1 MNKRSSKNVAGPT
14 TDVPIKHL
22 PLEQLTQLLRGEGF
36 SIKPD
41 DYIELLKVVEKFGTD
56 NPASLKTKLCPL
68 IATSEEEQNKFY
80 RIFDEYVRITNSQEP
95 IQTNTGR
102 TIPSQWKTYAPWL
115 LPLLLIGALAIY
127 TTTSVSS
134 IDPDFSISVQD
145 GQGNSYHQAVIGDTA
160 FVDAGSSFSKKI
172 PDTSKVRIR
181 WDFGNGWEQEDR
193 VQATLICTKEEKKR
207 IILEIASGK
216 NKNIIKADTQYL
228 QVCKQMATGIAV
240 AGEDEPALGKSVI
253 LKPLFRGDQSLQKG
267 RWTVNDLGDTLA
279 GTYSYTFTKEG
290 SYLFRYSP
298 NGSNKEDECNE
309 PVETSFE
316 ISGETNSLQLTALPV
331 GSRLSLNRY
340 KINPWWIAGTGV
352 LSLFTF
358 LFIFLNHRKA
368 RKNSINPSV
377 IIDKSPPDKELQPPY
392 DVPFENK
399 DLLWVIRNA
408 EMNPFFRSLRN
419 KTEDDHEALNI
430 PQTIKSVIR
439 SGGIPSLVFTNTMK
453 QQEYLVLIDQSNV
466 KSLQLKFFEYLCKVL
481 NDESINLER
490 FYYSSFELFKNE
502 NYPYGISLQRLSE
515 LYKTN
520 TLLILGNADQLIY
533 PSYPVLD
540 KEIAQKLMEW
550 EFKGILT
557 PVAYKDWGTRE
568 SLLKKSFILLPADP
582 EGLIRLMQA
591 VTEKQLSHDKYLS
604 SITHFYETSS
614 YDLTSARDLKSYM
627 DNEILFQWLCAI
639 CVYPKLKWEM
649 VIEMG
654 KIICTGYSQP
664 ELLNY
669 SNLLKLVRIPWIKDG
684 SFPEKTR
691 LELLKLLKS
700 ENELA
705 ARAQVLEMLK
715 FADIYFKDHYFFS
728 EEKKTQQLTN
738 QFILFA
744 NDKTKHAEFETA
756 ENEFKNRW
764 QQNRIFDGPLKVY
777 LDKPA
782 GGQWQTPILQKNHN
796 PGLSGY
802 FKLENRQKIL
812 TINKKFSAFYIS
824 LGILLLTATL
834 FLNRNKIINST
845 FAKSIKLSIAN
856 TNLTQKLFFH
866 LIGDSCNKNTDS
878 FYSNIKGTF
887 FALPDSFPI
896 SFNKNGMGEISVTR
910 FQLSQNNNT
919 VKLNVGKGKS
929 VALDLVLESDSTS
942 LRLRGLCK
950 TSSAKPP
957 LYLRY
962 NNKIASNLVNQLI
975 NSLSVSYV
983 VSAELSSFTDS
994 SKLIYYS
1001 KEDESIYTSLAS
1013 SVKLQTGLSINT
1025 EYVEEK
1031 RIPPAVPILFLNLT
1045 DYSKEPCTNISINSL
1060 PASISEIWSG
1070 SANNR
1075 FIRFDIS
1082 KKTIF
1087 YSTGNK
1093 NTFGRYSMQKVCSKE
1108 NKLKIIVKGDRTFRV
1123 FALRNIQ
1130 ATSFELSVCQQ
1141 EFINETE
1148 AEAATDCDS
1157 YNKMKLYYESN
1168 PAIIYVPLNMKSYT
1182 SAEQAKINTIKK
1194 STDNAFNA
1202 NKKYTLIIA
1211 VNSRNVELVRSY
1223 RYSLIQ
1229 QNSDLSKLSPV
1240 KWENKEF
1247 NGTPFDRDYIN
1258 VSISKSNLDLPN
1270 NNNTNDPSI
1279 CDITYYSIKEAM
1291 AAGASNVCKLNLS
1304 KESLS
1309 SIPKEL
1315 YSFNNMQELDLG
1327 TTNID
1332 KKEIQKLQDA
1342 LKKCKI
1348 TFQSI
1353 PVNQPPQTTDETLI
1367 FIGAIQFDKKDY
1379 INSNQNQFIENVGVY
1394 LKNYPAALVKLH
1406 ITYNG
1411 SMGQSRATSR
1421 LNQVKNILLKAGASE
1436 KQLTQT
1442 SSPSRASQ
1450 PNQQNQIQQPYELNL
1465 DEVTI
1470 QSVGINET
1478 TVKELQKYLLVKSKN

>member
-1 MNKRSSKNVAGPT
+1 MNERSSKNVAGPT

-68 IATSEEEQNKFY
+68 IATSEDEQNKFY

-95 IQTNTGR
+95 IQHLRGQTT
-102 TIPSQWKTYAPWL
+102 SSSWKTYTPWL
-115 LPLLLIGALAIY
+115 LPLLLIGTLIVY
-127 TTTSVSS
+127 TTTRISS
-134 IDPDFSISVQD
+134 IDPEFTISIKD
-145 GQGNSYHQAVIGDTA
+145 GQGNIYHQAVIGDTA
-160 FVDAGSSFSKKI
+160 FADAGASFSKKI

-181 WDFGNGWEQEDR
+181 WDFGNGWEQQDN
-193 VQATLICTKEEKKR
+193 VQARLICTKEEKKR

-240 AGEDEPALGKSVI
+240 AGEEEPALGKSVI
-253 LKPLFRGDQSLQKG
+253 LKPLFRGDQSLEKG

-279 GTYSYTFTKEG
+279 STYSYTFTKEG

-316 ISGETNSLQLTALPV
+316 INGETNSLQLTALPA
-331 GSRLSLNRY
+331 GSRLLLNNYRV
-340 KINPWWIAGTGV
+340 NPWWLAGAGL
-352 LSLFTF
+352 LSLLTF

-368 RKNSINPSV
+368 RKHSINPSV
-377 IIDKSPPDKELQPPY
+377 IIDKSSHEEELEPPY

-399 DLLWVIRNA
+399 DLLWVTRNS

-419 KTEDDHEALNI
+419 KTEDDREALNV
-430 PQTIKSVIR
+430 PKTIKSVIR

-520 TLLILGNADQLIY
+520 TLLIFGDADQLIY

-540 KEIAQKLMEW
+540 KEITEKLMEW

-568 SLLKKSFILLPADP
+568 RLLRKSFILLPADP
-582 EGLIRLMQA
+582 EGLIRLTQA
-591 VTEKQLSHDKYLS
+591 ITEKQLSYDKYLS
-604 SITHFYETSS
+604 SIPHFYEPSS
-614 YDLTSARDLKSYM
+614 YDLTTVNDLRAYL

-649 VIEMG
+649 LIEMG
-654 KIICTGYSQP
+654 KIICTRYSQP
-664 ELLNY
+664 EQLNY

-705 ARAQVLEMLK
+705 ARTQVLEMLK

-728 EEKKTQQLTN
+728 EEKKIQQLTN

-744 NDKTKHAEFETA
+744 NNNTKYAEFETA
-756 ENEFKNRW
+756 ENEFKIRW

-796 PGLSGY
+796 PGLSDY
-802 FKLENRQKIL
+802 FQVENRQKIL
-812 TINKKFSAFYIS
+812 RVNKKFSAFYIS
-824 LGILLLTATL
+824 LGILLLTVAL
-834 FLNRNKIINST
+834 FLNRNKIVNST

-856 TNLTQKLFFH
+856 TNLNQKLFFR
-866 LIGDSCNKNTDS
+866 LNADSCIKNTDS
-878 FYSNIKGTF
+878 FYSTIKASF

-896 SFNKNGMGEISVTR
+896 SFNKNGIGEISVNGFR
-910 FQLSQNNNT
+910 GNRNNYT
-919 VKLNVGKGKS
+919 VRLDVGENKS
-929 VALDLVLESDSTS
+929 VALDLALESDTT
-942 LRLRGLCK
+942 LLQLRGLCK

-983 VSAELSSFTDS
+983 VSAEFGSFTDS
-994 SKLIYYS
+994 SKLVYYLR
-1001 KEDESIYTSLAS
+1001 EDESIYTSLAS

-1045 DYSKEPCTNISINSL
+1045 DYSKEPCTNIALNSL

-1070 SANNR
+1070 STNNR
-1075 FIRFDIS
+1075 FIRFDIA

-1087 YSTGNK
+1087 YSTGSK
-1093 NTFGRYSMQKVCSKE
+1093 NSFGRYTIQKVCSKE
-1108 NKLKIIVKGDRTFRV
+1108 NKLKIIVKGDRTFSV

-1130 ATSFELSVCQQ
+1130 TTSFELSVCQQ
-1141 EFINETE
+1141 EFNNETE
-1148 AEAATDCDS
+1148 AEAATNCDS
-1157 YNKMKLYYESN
+1157 YNKMKLFYESN

-1182 SAEQAKINTIKK
+1182 STEQSKINTIKK
-1194 STDNAFNA
+1194 GIGNTFNA
-1202 NKKYTLIIA
+1202 NKKYTLTIE

-1229 QNSDLSKLSPV
+1229 QNNELNRLTNI
-1240 KWENKEF
+1240 KWDNAEF
-1247 NGTPFDRDYIN
+1247 NGTPFDRDYIK
-1258 VSISKSNLDLPN
+1258 VSTSLPN
-1270 NNNTNDPSI
+1270 VDIPNNSANDPSI
-1279 CDITYYSIKEAM
+1279 CDITYYSLKEAL

-1309 SIPKEL
+1309 AIPKEL

-1327 TTNID
+1327 TTSID
-1332 KKEIQKLQDA
+1332 KKEIQQLQDA

-1379 INSNQNQFIENVGVY
+1379 INSNQNQFMENLGVY

-1450 PNQQNQIQQPYELNL
+1450 PNQQNQTQQPYELNL

-1478 TVKELQKYLLVKSKN
+1478 TVKELQKYLLAKSAK